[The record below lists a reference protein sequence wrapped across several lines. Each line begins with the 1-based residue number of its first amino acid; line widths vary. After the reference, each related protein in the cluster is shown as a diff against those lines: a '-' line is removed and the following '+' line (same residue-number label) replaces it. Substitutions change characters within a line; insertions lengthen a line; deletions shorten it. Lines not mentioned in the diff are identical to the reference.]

1 MLWTSTGRRYN
12 SLVKPI
18 SQPVVRWGHPLA
30 IGLVGAWIFSEGG
43 GTKIRSLINPQD
55 DLTLGGNAAWAR
67 TAAGLTLQCP
77 NSGTNTGASLTTPS
91 ALLKPSSA
99 VSIFWRG
106 TINGNGSLSQNPVLA
121 GMTFTNSNISP
132 FTAYAIGRVGASAGR
147 IGYSFDWNGTNVFY
161 QTGVILNS
169 GPLLYGKPMDFCLTG
184 SAGGVMLGYTN
195 GGLADGIGTAANGN
209 LTYGSPEFI
218 INWAIGDATNS
229 AQSEASCVY
238 VWNRVLS
245 GAEILTVHN
254 DPFQFVGLRSLSPLF
269 GISSGPGIPGIGP
282 RAFVVT

>member
-18 SQPVVRWGHPLA
+18 GQPVIRWGHPLA

-43 GTKIRSLINPQD
+43 GTRIRSLINPQD
-55 DLTLGGNAAWAR
+55 DLIVGGNAVWAR
-67 TAAGLTLQCP
+67 TAAGLTLQSP

-91 ALLKPSSA
+91 SLLKPSSA

-121 GMTFTNSNISP
+121 GMTFTNSNTSP
-132 FTAYAIGRVGASAGR
+132 FLAYTIGRVGANAAR
-147 IGYSFDWNGTNVFY
+147 IAYSFDWNGSNIFY
-161 QTGVILNS
+161 QTGAILNS
-169 GPLLYGKPMDFCLTG
+169 GALLYGNPMDFCLTG
-184 SAGGVMLGYTN
+184 SN
-195 GGLADGIGTAANGN
+195 GGPMFGYNNGQQADAIGTAAAGD

-218 INWAIGDATNS
+218 VNWAIGDPTNS

-238 VWNRVLS
+238 VWKRVLS
-245 GAEILTVHN
+245 AAEVLTVHN
-254 DPFQFVGLRSLSPLF
+254 DPFQFVGMRSFAALSGTASPPPASVAPF
-269 GISSGPGIPGIGP
+269 I
-282 RAFVVT
+282 FVNT